1 MLITLKQA
9 AAKLKAANKILV
21 TAHVLPDGDAIGSTL
36 AMMQILRAMGKVA
49 QVYIDDAVRKN
60 LHVLPH
66 FEEIRRPADGE
77 KFDADLLLVLD
88 TSPDRIGNVRKLT
101 DGKLTTTYIGRYSD
115 ELLKEVRGITAE
127 GKAIRKELR
136 HVNFLLN
143 RYEASGNA
151 ESPAAL

>member
-1 MLITLKQA
+1 MTEKSEEIQA
-9 AAKLKAANKILV
+9 LLQRRNELEESLKA
-21 TAHVLPDGDAIGSTL
+21 LPYTGTTEIKTT
-36 AMMQILRAMGKVA
+36 GKRR
-49 QVYIDDAVRKN
+49 YIY
-60 LHVLPH
+60 
-66 FEEIRRPADGE
+66 
-77 KFDADLLLVLD
+77 
-88 TSPDRIGNVRKLT
+88 VRKLT